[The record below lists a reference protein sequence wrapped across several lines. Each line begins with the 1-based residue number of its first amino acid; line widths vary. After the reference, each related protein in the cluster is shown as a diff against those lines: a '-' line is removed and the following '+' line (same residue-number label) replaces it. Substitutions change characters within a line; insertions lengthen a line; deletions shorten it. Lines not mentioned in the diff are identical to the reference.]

1 VKSLLYVLSAMA
13 VIGLAFWAYRENYQ
27 TQAALDQAERL
38 QNRIMASRARLS
50 MLRAEWAY
58 LNRPDR
64 LRELAEMNFTNLKL
78 QPIDPS
84 QFGKVTQVR
93 YPVPDLPLV
102 FNEPV
107 DVSTMNRP
115 ADQVTDVP
123 AATVAPKPAP
133 KPAAKPAAVKVA
145 PKAVAEAKKPEAQA
159 PAAHVSKDAIARALA
174 EALGG

>member
-1 VKSLLYVLSAMA
+1 MKSLLYVLSAMA

-27 TQAALDQAERL
+27 TQAAIDQAERL

-78 QPIDPS
+78 QPIDPA

-93 YPVPDLPLV
+93 YPDPVLPLV

-115 ADQVTDVP
+115 TDP
-123 AATVAPKPAP
+123 
-133 KPAAKPAAVKVA
+133 
-145 PKAVAEAKKPEAQA
+145 QA
-159 PAAHVSKDAIARALA
+159 PAAVAAPAPAAKAPAPAAGKPVAPARTQAPVAHVTKDAIARALA